1 MNFLHQFGQEI
12 HLLYNKQCSAGYYTS
27 SKKLADDIQRLC
39 LHCGWSG
46 TIKLY
51 KGREKDSVSNIYNG
65 KIIKSNYDNYCIRVV
80 KSKNNPQV
88 NHGHVHEQN
97 IQIEE
102 YINYTG
108 KVGCLEIPETHLFY
122 YKEDE
127 FSPPVWT
134 GNSSSL

>member
-1 MNFLHQFGQEI
+1 MVE
-12 HLLYNKQCSAGYYTS
+12 
-27 SKKLADDIQRLC
+27 KKVQLRI
-39 LHCGWSG
+39 
-46 TIKLY
+46 
-51 KGREKDSVSNIYNG
+51 
-65 KIIKSNYDNYCIRVV
+65 V

-122 YKEDE
+122 YKEEE

-134 GNSSSL
+134 GNSNRHG